1 MSTDVYSAVYKST
14 SYLFF
19 ILFEQMFGNT
29 KENRHG
35 SQTDY
40 FNALKVRTFY
50 EKSAI
55 VKFTK

>member
-1 MSTDVYSAVYKST
+1 MSTDVYSTVYKST

-35 SQTDY
+35 SQSDY

-50 EKSAI
+50 KNW
-55 VKFTK
+55 VM